1 MPSASTPYVTRLAYL
16 SYVRSGYS
24 VWICYEVSEPFQ
36 NQGYAS
42 EAVVALVNELLS
54 IATVI
59 RSEVLKGPAASMKVL
74 ERAGLTRTY
83 QVAHGETWERTLRK
97 QGRQ

>member
-1 MPSASTPYVTRLAYL
+1 
-16 SYVRSGYS
+16 VRSGCS

-42 EAVVALVNELLS
+42 EAVAALVNELLS
-54 IATVI
+54 IANVI
-59 RSEVLKGPAASMKVL
+59 RAEVLKGRAASMKVL

-83 QVAHGETWERTLRK
+83 KVAYGETWERTLRK
-97 QGRQ
+97 